1 MRYYSKQQLNNIAK
15 FLITL
20 FARSG
25 RSLLLAA
32 ALAGLTLVCAGCLGS
47 PVTQGSK
54 TNQAT
59 IPTPSPKSLAL
70 TPSITPSRSSSTSS
84 STLPISETFTGN
96 GVKKTTS
103 FTAPKSWKIVWS
115 CDLSS
120 HNNTSYNIIIH
131 ANTINNT
138 LLANGV
144 ETTCNKNNT
153 HGFITMN
160 QPGKIY
166 LVIISEG
173 NWTVQVQY

>member
-1 MRYYSKQQLNNIAK
+1 MKYYSKQQLNNIAK

-47 PVTQGSK
+47 PATQGSK

-59 IPTPSPKSLAL
+59 IPTPSPESLAL

-84 STLPISETFTGN
+84 SKVPLSETFTGN

-120 HNNTSYNIIIH
+120 HNNTSYDIIIH

-138 LLANGV
+138 LLASGV